1 MKAMKTKRSTQHCED
16 VEQIMKE
23 IPSSFIKKGLGVIF
37 CFMCSLVVGSYF
49 YKYPEIIACPVI
61 LTTTN
66 PPITLYTK
74 TTQTIQRLFVDNND
88 FVHKGKIIAMLENTA
103 NYTDVLKLEK
113 DLNTYGNTTWDSL
126 VLSKQQ
132 PFLKLGE
139 LQDYYNSFAKNW
151 NIFNE
156 FLHLKYYLNKTDLLN
171 QQITRQRL
179 EYQAMLKQHDSQR
192 KNYLLAK
199 SQYLRDSSF
208 FSKHHDVAVSLHQ
221 HEQTT
226 QKFLKEEIAYMSFC
240 SSLRS
245 ANNQILILEQ
255 ESLDLHSQYER
266 ELITHR
272 TTMDETYNS
281 LREQLKQWKGK
292 YIVESPIAGNVTF
305 TRLWKENQLIKEGE
319 SVVTIVPEQTTKIFG
334 YSFIN
339 TNAIG
344 KVKKGQPV
352 NIKLNGFP
360 YMEYGVLK
368 GSVINISLVPEE
380 NKGYIVEI
388 ELDSGMQS
396 SYNKEVKFI
405 QKMEGSAEFI
415 TNRRR
420 LLTHIVAPLKSLL
433 KN

>member
-1 MKAMKTKRSTQHCED
+1 
-16 VEQIMKE
+16 
-23 IPSSFIKKGLGVIF
+23 
-37 CFMCSLVVGSYF
+37 
-49 YKYPEIIACPVI
+49 
-61 LTTTN
+61 
-66 PPITLYTK
+66 
-74 TTQTIQRLFVDNND
+74 
-88 FVHKGKIIAMLENTA
+88 
-103 NYTDVLKLEK
+103 
-113 DLNTYGNTTWDSL
+113 
-126 VLSKQQ
+126 
-132 PFLKLGE
+132 
-139 LQDYYNSFAKNW
+139 
-151 NIFNE
+151 
-156 FLHLKYYLNKTDLLN
+156 
-171 QQITRQRL
+171 
-179 EYQAMLKQHDSQR
+179 MLKQHDSQR

-221 HEQTT
+221 HETT

-255 ESLDLHSQYER
+255 EALDLHSLYER

>member
-1 MKAMKTKRSTQHCED
+1 MKSKHSAQYCED

-23 IPSSFIKKGLGVIF
+23 IPGSFIKKGLGVIF
-37 CFMCSLVVGSYF
+37 CFMCSFVVGSYF
-49 YKYPEIIACPVI
+49 YQYPEIIACPVT

-74 TTQTIQRLFVDNND
+74 TTQTIQKLLVNNNEL
-88 FVHKGKIIAMLENTA
+88 VYKGKIIAILENTA
-103 NYTDVLKLEK
+103 NYTDVIKLEK
-113 DLNTYGNTTWDSL
+113 ELNAYSNITWDSL

-151 NIFNE
+151 NIFRE
-156 FLHLKYYLNKTDLLN
+156 FIHLRYHLNKINLLN
-171 QQITRQRL
+171 KQITRQKL
-179 EYQAMLKQHDSQR
+179 EYQEMLKQYDSQK

-199 SQYLRDSSF
+199 SQYQRDSSF
-208 FSKHHDVAVSLHQ
+208 FSKHHDVAISLHQ

-226 QKFLKEEIAYMSFC
+226 QKFLKEEITYMSFC

-245 ANNQILILEQ
+245 ANNQILTLEQ
-255 ESLDLHSQYER
+255 ESLDLHSQYEK

-272 TTMDETYNS
+272 TTIDETYNS
-281 LREQLKQWKGK
+281 LREQLKQWKEK

-305 TRLWKENQLIKEGE
+305 TRLWQENQLIKEGE
-319 SVVTIVPEQTTKIFG
+319 SIVTIVPEQISKIFG

-339 TNAIG
+339 TNTIG

-360 YMEYGVLK
+360 YMEYGILK

-380 NKGYIVEI
+380 SKGYIVEI
-388 ELDSGMQS
+388 ELASGMLS
-396 SYNKEVKFI
+396 SYNKEVEFI
-405 QKMEGSAEFI
+405 QEMGGTAEFI
-415 TNRRR
+415 TSRRR